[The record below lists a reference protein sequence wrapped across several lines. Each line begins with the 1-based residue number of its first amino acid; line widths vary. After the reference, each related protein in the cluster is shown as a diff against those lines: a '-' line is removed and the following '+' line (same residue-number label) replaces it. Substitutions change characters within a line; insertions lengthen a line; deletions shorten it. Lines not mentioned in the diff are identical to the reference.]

1 MTTDAELEKAMRWV
15 IRGLKKAE
23 VDPNNVQGVVTW
35 MIENPM
41 PDKEVWLEET
51 EAQDETDRL
60 AHIEA
65 LEAQLTELKGGI
77 TNV

>member
-1 MTTDAELEKAMRWV
+1 MTTNAELEKAMRWV
-15 IRGLKKAE
+15 IRGLKDAE
-23 VDPNNVQGVVTW
+23 VDPNNIQGVVTW

-41 PDKEVWLEET
+41 PDKEVWLAAT
-51 EAQDETDRL
+51 EAQDEVERL

-65 LEAQLTELKGGI
+65 LEAKLTELKGGI

>member
-1 MTTDAELEKAMRWV
+1 MVSDDELEKAMRWV
-15 IRGLKKAE
+15 IRGLKGAE
-23 VDPNNVQGVVTW
+23 VDPNNIQGVVTW

-51 EAQDETDRL
+51 EAKDEAEKL

-65 LEAQLTELKGGI
+65 LEAELNKLKGGI
-77 TNV
+77 V